1 MQLTWQNI
9 YCKDQGALHTK
20 KDKKVGIKSN
30 LTLQELFL
38 YENCS
43 PVKKVLGR

>member
-9 YCKDQGALHTK
+9 YCKDQDAMHRK

-30 LTLQELFL
+30 LTQELFYMKIVAL
-38 YENCS
+38 W
-43 PVKKVLGR
+43 KKVLGR